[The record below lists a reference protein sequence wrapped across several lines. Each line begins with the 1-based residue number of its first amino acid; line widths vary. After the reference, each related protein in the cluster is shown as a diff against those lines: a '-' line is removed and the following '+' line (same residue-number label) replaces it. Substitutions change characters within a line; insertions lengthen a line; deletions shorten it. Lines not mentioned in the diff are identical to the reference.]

1 MERFVLKRTGQRPL
15 AFQGERLFSGSTSP
29 DRAHPD
35 YSGSP
40 SSWMEVEVYRTDK
53 GKFVLSIGRFSTYN
67 GYKERFRVL
76 VFDSLEELVGY
87 LEEEIPYWAE
97 KVSLQLGVVEEL

>member
-15 AFQGERLFSGSTSP
+15 AFHGKRLFSGSTSP
-29 DRAHPD
+29 DRTHPD

-40 SSWMEVEVYRTDK
+40 SNWMEVEVYRTQG